1 MSRLKPFLR
10 SSGYVGSM
18 PTFPFH
24 ISFGLRWF
32 DANVSPFINDVYTQS
47 QSRPSVDD
55 RLSPIPLIRF
65 PVCLT
70 FLFTY
75 HSTSPANGAQT
86 GCCPIWPHGAGELNL
101 IIIRLSRSGSRRDRP
116 GNVSSQMPPSSSDG
130 RARACAHL
138 GDLSDGP

>member
-86 GCCPIWPHGAGELNL
+86 GCCPIWPHGECLGLMGSTGAGLL
-101 IIIRLSRSGSRRDRP
+101 SSDKGKLQSPSAFTAAAMAAQCASAWLSR
-116 GNVSSQMPPSSSDG
+116 Q
-130 RARACAHL
+130 ATLKC
-138 GDLSDGP
+138 